1 LVLFWCASKLANYS
15 SLRRLGMIFFLD
27 NDVSQNTSRHQLA
40 LNMYPEL
47 DKDFTSYLF
56 GGSLIST

>member
-1 LVLFWCASKLANYS
+1 
-15 SLRRLGMIFFLD
+15 MIFFLD